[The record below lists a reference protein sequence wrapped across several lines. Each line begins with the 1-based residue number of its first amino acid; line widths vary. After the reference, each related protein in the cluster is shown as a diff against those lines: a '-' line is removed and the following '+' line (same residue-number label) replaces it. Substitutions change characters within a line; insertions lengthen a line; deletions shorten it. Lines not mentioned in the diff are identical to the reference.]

1 MNGRRLI
8 SSSNLTYTADTLQQR
23 RRRHG
28 QSYGIVSIPVLDG
41 CIEADFATPV
51 GAFSVPLD
59 SLGSLNKSSMIGDF
73 RLVGEDRGGGVGGL
87 LEGAHQI
94 HCLVCINTYMWVE
107 IRTKTANFDDTEP
120 RETIHL
126 QKSLGLQ

>member
-1 MNGRRLI
+1 MNGRHLI
-8 SSSNLTYTADTLQQR
+8 SSSNLTYTADTLLQH

-28 QSYGIVSIPVLDG
+28 QSYGIVSIPVLYG
-41 CIEADFATPV
+41 CIEADVAIPV

-94 HCLVCINTYMWVE
+94 HCLVRIHAHIWVE
-107 IRTKTANFDDTEP
+107 IRTKIAKFDGTES

>member
-1 MNGRRLI
+1 MNGRLSI
-8 SSSNLTYTADTLQQR
+8 SSSNLMYTADTLLQR

-28 QSYGIVSIPVLDG
+28 QSYGIVSIPVLDD
-41 CIEADFATPV
+41 CIEANIAIPV
-51 GAFSVPLD
+51 GAFSVPLE

-94 HCLVCINTYMWVE
+94 HCLVRINTH
-107 IRTKTANFDDTEP
+107 I
-120 RETIHL
+120 
-126 QKSLGLQ
+126 